1 MLLILRCV
9 TCDARAVPDL
19 IKVAGAVSDNIIDKE
34 RPIGFA
40 DLFVIFLERKLLGCH
55 NVIYHHL
62 INTQNIHH

>member
-40 DLFVIFLERKLLGCH
+40 DLFVIFFGAEVVGLS
-55 NVIYHHL
+55 
-62 INTQNIHH
+62 